1 MKVILTGHSQGLG
14 RAMADALLGKG
25 IAVLGISRSSE
36 PRLIKT
42 YPSLLI
48 EEQFDLADS
57 SALEVWLSGG
67 RLNAFLQ
74 NETAPVL
81 INNAGTVLPIGKA
94 GAQSNSEIAKAVA
107 LNVSA
112 ALMLTNQFLADTGR
126 AADRR
131 VVHISSGAA
140 RSPYAG
146 WNVYCA
152 TKAALD
158 HHARCLAIENHSGLR
173 VSSIAPGI
181 IDTGMQAQ
189 IRASS
194 LEQFPLREKFDE
206 LKATGSLVAPEAAAE
221 RLLAYLFSESFGS
234 EPCVDSRQ
242 IKP

>member
-14 RAMADALLGKG
+14 RAMANALLAQG

-36 PRLIKT
+36 PGLIKT
-42 YPSLLI
+42 YPSLLT
-48 EEQFDLADS
+48 EEQIDLADS
-57 SALEVWLSGG
+57 PALEFWLASG
-67 RLNAFLQ
+67 RLNSFLQ
-74 NETAPVL
+74 NDSAPVL
-81 INNAGTVLPIGKA
+81 INNAGTLKPIGKA
-94 GAQSNSEIAKAVA
+94 GAQSNSEIARAVA

-112 ALMLTNQFLADTGR
+112 ALMLANQFLADTSR
-126 AADRR
+126 ATDRR
-131 VVHISSGAA
+131 IVHISSGAA

-146 WNVYCA
+146 WNIYCA

-158 HHARCLAIENHSGLR
+158 HHARCLAVENHSGLR

-194 LEQFPLREKFDE
+194 LEQFPMREKFDE
-206 LKATGSLVAPEAAAE
+206 LKATGSLVAPEVAAKT
-221 RLLAYLFSESFGS
+221 LLVHLFSESFGS
-234 EPCVDSRQ
+234 EPCLDSRQ